1 MLENS
6 IQTYRSSYK
15 CLTINFSVCNKN
27 IAQSSRVSPNGI
39 EYHIFH
45 RATGTCSINYPVGK
59 QCFVYL
65 HFTNNFVIPVMFI
78 SFDLTG

>member
-1 MLENS
+1 MLENG

-15 CLTINFSVCNKN
+15 RLANFSVFNTN
-27 IAQSSRVSPNGI
+27 IAQSSRASPNGI

-45 RATGTCSINYPVGK
+45 CAKGSITYPVGK

-65 HFTNNFVIPVMFI
+65 HFTNNFVKMFI
-78 SFDLTG
+78 SFDLAD

>member
-1 MLENS
+1 MLENG

-15 CLTINFSVCNKN
+15 CLANFRVLNTY
-27 IAQSSRVSPNGI
+27 IAQSSRVSPNGE

-45 RATGTCSINYPVGK
+45 CATGSITYPVGK

-65 HFTNNFVIPVMFI
+65 HFTNNFVIMFI
-78 SFDLTG
+78 SFDIAD

>member
-1 MLENS
+1 MIENI

-15 CLTINFSVCNKN
+15 CLADFSVLNTN

-39 EYHIFH
+39 EYHIFPC
-45 RATGTCSINYPVGK
+45 ATGSITYPVGE

-65 HFTNNFVIPVMFI
+65 HLTNNFVITLI
-78 SFDLTG
+78 SFVLAD